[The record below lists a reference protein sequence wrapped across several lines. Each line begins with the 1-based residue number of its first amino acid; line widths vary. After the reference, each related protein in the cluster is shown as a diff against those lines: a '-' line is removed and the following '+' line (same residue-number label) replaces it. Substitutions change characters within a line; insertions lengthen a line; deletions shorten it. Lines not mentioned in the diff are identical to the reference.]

1 MSETAIFVPWR
12 ALIVGACTAVAV
24 GGASAHSQ
32 DRYASRTV
40 ALGATAAVEDLSDI
54 GQNVVAL
61 ADGGWAAVW
70 VAVETDPAGVAVS
83 GKSLLQLLDPDGEPI
98 LGTPVV
104 LTRSD
109 TGSVHSPAVVAGDG
123 GSLYA
128 ASVVQG
134 AFVPGPG
141 YPFELVVQRV
151 DAAGRLIWPGGGVI
165 VSVRDTELP
174 VLVPADRGGV
184 LVCFGDR
191 RGSEERDVFCQKL
204 DPDGAWTWAFEGVR
218 VGADAVGRF
227 GHVAVS
233 DKAGGAIVAWL
244 EPASGQL
251 QVRLQRIDQDAARL
265 WGDRGVLV
273 AETGI
278 PAGGTTGLRGLGA
291 IADGRGGVVLAY
303 ERAAASPER
312 DREVVVE
319 RFGRDG
325 LPAWWAPAV
334 VGAADERSRRHE
346 ATVTNGF
353 GDAFVVTTAVM
364 DGSDGSCRVTRV
376 TAEGELP
383 WGSSGVELAGSG
395 CDSGRAAWGA
405 GELAAVAA
413 VRGQGRAFL
422 LRPDGS
428 RDGPHR
434 GHVVDV
440 GANARPADAALSTQE
455 PRLLSLW
462 EQPSPDRPGDVDVV
476 GEVRELVPRPPRR
489 PSGRTRR
496 GGP

>member
-1 MSETAIFVPWR
+1 MSEAETSAPWR
-12 ALIVGACTAVAV
+12 ALIVGACAAVAV
-24 GGASAHSQ
+24 GAATAHSQ
-32 DRYASRTV
+32 DRYASRIV
-40 ALGATAAVEDLSDI
+40 ELGTTPAVEDLSDI

-61 ADGGWAAVW
+61 ADGGYATVW
-70 VAVETDPAGVAVS
+70 VAVETDPGGVAVA
-83 GKSLLQLLDPDGEPI
+83 GESLLQLLDHDGDPVLEA
-98 LGTPVV
+98 PVV
-104 LTRSD
+104 LARSD

-151 DAAGRLIWPGGGVI
+151 DAAGQPIWPGGGVT
-165 VSVRDTELP
+165 VSLRDAALP

-204 DPDGAWTWAFEGVR
+204 DQDGAWMWAFEGVR

-227 GHVAVS
+227 GHVAVT

-251 QVRLQRIDQDAARL
+251 QVRLQRIDQTAARL

-278 PAGGTTGLRGLGA
+278 PADGETGLRALGA
-291 IADGRGGVVLAY
+291 IADGRGGVVLSY

-312 DREVVVE
+312 EREVVVE

-325 LPAWWAPAV
+325 LATWWAPAV
-334 VGAADERSRRHE
+334 VSAADERSRRHE

-353 GDAFVVTTAVM
+353 GDAYVVTTAVM
-364 DGSDGSCRVTRV
+364 DGSVGSCRVTRV

-383 WGSSGVELAGSG
+383 WGSSGVDLAGSG
-395 CDSGRAAWGA
+395 CHSGRATWGA
-405 GELAAVAA
+405 GTLAVVAT

-422 LRPDGS
+422 LRSDGS

-440 GANARPADAALSTQE
+440 DGAARPADVALSKQA
-455 PRLLSLW
+455 PRLLTLW
-462 EQPSPDRPGDVDVV
+462 EQPAAGRPGDVDVI
-476 GEVRELVPRPPRR
+476 GEVRWLVLHQPRR
-489 PSGRTRR
+489 PAGRATP